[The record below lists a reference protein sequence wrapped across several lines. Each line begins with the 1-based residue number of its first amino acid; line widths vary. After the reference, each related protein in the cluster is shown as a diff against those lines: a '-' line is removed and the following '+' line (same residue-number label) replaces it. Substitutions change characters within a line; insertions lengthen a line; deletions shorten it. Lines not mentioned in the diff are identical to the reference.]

1 MKEKVL
7 VLTRATPEESR
18 KYGYKVCVAGITE
31 NGEWRRLYPFTFQYG
46 KVSLPFGKKD
56 IIEVET
62 EKNSED
68 ARKESRK
75 VRSFE
80 KIPLPKDDREIV
92 RLLNGLVC
100 TVENM
105 KNKGDS
111 LCVIKPEIAGLDII
125 INDMNICDEQTYF
138 SLSAGLGKREKTKIP
153 IECSYIFTC
162 GGECCGS
169 RSHKMIII
177 DWEVNELA
185 RNVLKSEPNKT
196 EAERKIRAKLFHWM
210 KTREV
215 YFILGTHFKWKTP
228 MIIGIY
234 YPSSVAA
241 GQSMLK
247 EFQK

>member
-1 MKEKVL
+1 VKEKVL

-92 RLLNGLVC
+92 RLLFIVSC
-100 TVENM
+100 Q
-105 KNKGDS
+105 
-111 LCVIKPEIAGLDII
+111 A
-125 INDMNICDEQTYF
+125 
-138 SLSAGLGKREKTKIP
+138 LSG
-153 IECSYIFTC
+153 
-162 GGECCGS
+162 
-169 RSHKMIII
+169 
-177 DWEVNELA
+177 
-185 RNVLKSEPNKT
+185 
-196 EAERKIRAKLFHWM
+196 RA
-210 KTREV
+210 
-215 YFILGTHFKWKTP
+215 
-228 MIIGIY
+228 
-234 YPSSVAA
+234 
-241 GQSMLK
+241 
-247 EFQK
+247 

>member
-1 MKEKVL
+1 M
-7 VLTRATPEESR
+7 
-18 KYGYKVCVAGITE
+18 
-31 NGEWRRLYPFTFQYG
+31 
-46 KVSLPFGKKD
+46 
-56 IIEVET
+56 
-62 EKNSED
+62 
-68 ARKESRK
+68 
-75 VRSFE
+75 
-80 KIPLPKDDREIV
+80 IV
-92 RLLNGLVC
+92 
-100 TVENM
+100 
-105 KNKGDS
+105 
-111 LCVIKPEIAGLDII
+111 
-125 INDMNICDEQTYF
+125 
-138 SLSAGLGKREKTKIP
+138 
-153 IECSYIFTC
+153 
-162 GGECCGS
+162 
-169 RSHKMIII
+169 I